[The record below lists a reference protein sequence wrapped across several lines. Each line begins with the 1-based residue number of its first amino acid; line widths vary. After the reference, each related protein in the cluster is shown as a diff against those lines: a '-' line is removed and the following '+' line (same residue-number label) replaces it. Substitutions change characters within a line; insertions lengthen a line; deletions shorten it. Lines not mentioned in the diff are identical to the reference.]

1 MLKKYRRDQPKQ
13 SDHFGRFMPISGVM
27 SRHGC
32 LRSSL
37 LKPGA
42 RSLQNNSK
50 KSKQTPSGAGQF
62 LVSNLTHSRQ
72 QQKKTCV
79 ATGQGS
85 DSDPRLCPSLRLYE
99 GVCLKMNENPCEFV
113 PAALR

>member
-1 MLKKYRRDQPKQ
+1 MFEDSCQFRA
-13 SDHFGRFMPISGVM
+13 
-27 SRHGC
+27 SRLAMVVYGP
-32 LRSSL
+32 LYWNQ
-37 LKPGA
+37 A
-42 RSLQNNSK
+42 RGLSEITVK

-62 LVSNLTHSRQ
+62 LVSNLTHSR

-99 GVCLKMNENPCEFV
+99 GVCLKMNENPREFV
-113 PAALR
+113 PAAHR